1 MNQARAQIAR
11 MNLTILA
18 MQRRRPK
25 RTYRPRAVAGIE
37 ALKVQ
42 YMKHFTPAAV
52 ALLQSTPHARFY
64 CS

>member
-1 MNQARAQIAR
+1 